1 MGKPSIHGFFF
12 PLPRS
17 VEHLLRPSQR
27 FRRNGWSTWT
37 KWPWTVLRRWRW
49 SPTAQWWVDGN
60 HFIHGSKKGGYHGR
74 SQLMPLS
81 FVKVH
86 LYTSY
91 SMPGIFGHPYFH
103 TQILQSVQLGLQD
116 PRRTRICEP
125 SHAQPKGGRYGAPGQ
140 LPGDAWPMSLWGY
153 SATCGLLVQEPDAQ
167 SMLNPCSVHLA
178 GCWHVTCW
186 SDKIWH
192 ENRLVQDFVHCVGIS
207 QSFCDFE
214 KNPCDGSFLEV
225 RTTPKLQPKH
235 VPCRHV
241 VGFAPGRNLLM
252 RRKSA
257 GISFRRCSWETQ

>member
-1 MGKPSIHGFFF
+1 MVIFSITTFSWTSFAAF
-12 PLPRS
+12 TALQTEWL
-17 VEHLLRPSQR
+17 EHLDKVTLDCAEKVKMEPHCSVMGRWKSLH
-27 FRRNGWSTWT
+27 
-37 KWPWTVLRRWRW
+37 PWV
-49 SPTAQWWVDGN
+49 
-60 HFIHGSKKGGYHGR
+60 KEGGYHGR

-81 FVKVH
+81 FKWKFICTLPIACLGFLGILFSHPDLTVC
-86 LYTSY
+86 SARG
-91 SMPGIFGHPYFH
+91 PGSE
-103 TQILQSVQLGLQD
+103 TQQNLWV
-116 PRRTRICEP
+116 EP

-186 SDKIWH
+186 SEKIWH

-214 KNPCDGSFLEV
+214 KPPGDGSFLEV

-257 GISFRRCSWETQ
+257 GISFRRCFWETQ